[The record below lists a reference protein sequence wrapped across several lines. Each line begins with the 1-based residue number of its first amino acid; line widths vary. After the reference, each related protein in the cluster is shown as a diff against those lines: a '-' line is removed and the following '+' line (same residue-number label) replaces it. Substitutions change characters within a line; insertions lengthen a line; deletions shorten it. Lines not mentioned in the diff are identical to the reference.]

1 LQDGTKEY
9 VSTDAG
15 LDTMLSTAN
24 QKTAT
29 LALLNSL
36 HRAFVLSSETER
48 LMILGQVDSAY
59 QNIGALES
67 AVEELRGKNASLAVL
82 STLTERVGILKDVLG
97 VETERL
103 WSSLVVFSEE
113 GDIQLTVYQ
122 KRIPAVWIGG

>member
-1 LQDGTKEY
+1 
-9 VSTDAG
+9 
-15 LDTMLSTAN
+15 MLSTAN

-48 LMILGQVDSAY
+48 LLILGQVDAAY

-67 AVEELRGKNASLAVL
+67 AVEELRGKNDSLAVL

-113 GDIQLTVYQ
+113 GDIQLTIYQ
-122 KRIPAVWIGG
+122 KRRPRSEGG

>member
-1 LQDGTKEY
+1 
-9 VSTDAG
+9 
-15 LDTMLSTAN
+15 MLSTAN

-48 LMILGQVDSAY
+48 LLILGQVDLAY

-67 AVEELRGKNASLAVL
+67 SIEELRMKNDSLSVL
-82 STLTERVGILKDVLG
+82 PTLTERVGVLKDVLA

-113 GDIQLTVYQ
+113 GDIQLTIHQ
-122 KRIPAVWIGG
+122 KRSPHLPQKKLVCVIDAE

>member
-1 LQDGTKEY
+1 
-9 VSTDAG
+9 
-15 LDTMLSTAN
+15 MLSTAN

-48 LMILGQVDSAY
+48 LLILGQVDLAH

-67 AVEELRGKNASLAVL
+67 AVEELRGKNDSLAVL

-113 GDIQLTVYQ
+113 GDIKLTIRQ
-122 KRIPAVWIGG
+122 KRILLVLEGVVLAVWLTV